1 MLSLALDP
9 GRSGFRPAVIRVR
22 ITKSAIA
29 RNDQRDA
36 LFQRPHAAIVP
47 DVVPDVFYRALG
59 TLVGSA
65 RADVE
70 QNGRCDRH
78 YDEHELHGSSPIGQL
93 ALNVRSEAVPPI
105 SSEINARAFHCPK
118 PPVLPTKRIAHFSRS
133 GDRCGAGF
141 QSGPCRLR
149 VKLDRVGPSENLIFV
164 RYAPNSDR
172 PRVSYRIV
180 GSAISGPQLTQEPK
194 LLARK
199 HPSRRY
205 RRPSG
210 ATSPAANPPQL

>member
-9 GRSGFRPAVIRVR
+9 GRSGFRPTVIRVR
-22 ITKSAIA
+22 KTKSAIA

-47 DVVPDVFYRALG
+47 DVVPDVFYRAPG

-78 YDEHELHGSSPIGQL
+78 YDEYELHGSSPIGQL

-105 SSEINARAFHCPK
+105 SSEISARRFTARY
-118 PPVLPTKRIAHFSRS
+118 LPCFRQSTPEYVRRLL
-133 GDRCGAGF
+133 RCGISIRPMSA
-141 QSGPCRLR
+141 SGHQRSKASKPHERACPIRS
-149 VKLDRVGPSENLIFV
+149 KSGQANACLDM
-164 RYAPNSDR
+164 
-172 PRVSYRIV
+172 
-180 GSAISGPQLTQEPK
+180 SA
-194 LLARK
+194 
-199 HPSRRY
+199 
-205 RRPSG
+205 
-210 ATSPAANPPQL
+210 

>member
-9 GRSGFRPAVIRVR
+9 GRSGFRPTVIRVR

-47 DVVPDVFYRALG
+47 DVVPDVFYRAPG

-78 YDEHELHGSSPIGQL
+78 YDEYELHGSSPIGQL
-93 ALNVRSEAVPPI
+93 ALNLPDTS
-105 SSEINARAFHCPK
+105 RA
-118 PPVLPTKRIAHFSRS
+118 
-133 GDRCGAGF
+133 
-141 QSGPCRLR
+141 
-149 VKLDRVGPSENLIFV
+149 
-164 RYAPNSDR
+164 SDKKD
-172 PRVSYRIV
+172 ST
-180 GSAISGPQLTQEPK
+180 PQ
-194 LLARK
+194 
-199 HPSRRY
+199 Y
-205 RRPSG
+205 V
-210 ATSPAANPPQL
+210 

>member
-9 GRSGFRPAVIRVR
+9 GRSGFRPTVIRVR
-22 ITKSAIA
+22 KTKSAIA

-47 DVVPDVFYRALG
+47 DVVPDVFYRAPG

-78 YDEHELHGSSPIGQL
+78 YDEYELHGSSPIGQL

-105 SSEINARAFHCPK
+105 SSEINARRFTARI
-118 PPVLPTKRIAHFSRS
+118 PPVLPTKRIAHLSTS
-133 GDRCGAGF
+133 GDCCGAGF
-141 QSGPCRLR
+141 QSHRCPLWVMCGRRLID
-149 VKLDRVGPSENLIFV
+149 KSF
-164 RYAPNSDR
+164 
-172 PRVSYRIV
+172 
-180 GSAISGPQLTQEPK
+180 LTLMQ
-194 LLARK
+194 
-199 HPSRRY
+199 HW
-205 RRPSG
+205 SG
-210 ATSPAANPPQL
+210 AVMCPAC

>member
-9 GRSGFRPAVIRVR
+9 GRSGFRLTVIRIR
-22 ITKSAIA
+22 NTKSAIA

-47 DVVPDVFYRALG
+47 NVVPDVFYRAPG

-78 YDEHELHGSSPIGQL
+78 YDEYELHGPSPIGQL

-105 SSEINARAFHCPK
+105 SSEINARRFT
-118 PPVLPTKRIAHFSRS
+118 VRYLPCFRPHKCHKRPRSRS
-133 GDRCGAGF
+133 KVHRDGIADRAV
-141 QSGPCRLR
+141 Q
-149 VKLDRVGPSENLIFV
+149 
-164 RYAPNSDR
+164 
-172 PRVSYRIV
+172 
-180 GSAISGPQLTQEPK
+180 
-194 LLARK
+194 
-199 HPSRRY
+199 H
-205 RRPSG
+205 
-210 ATSPAANPPQL
+210 SPAAGSPQL

>member
-9 GRSGFRPAVIRVR
+9 GRSGFRPTVIRVR

-47 DVVPDVFYRALG
+47 DVLPDVFYRAPG

-78 YDEHELHGSSPIGQL
+78 YDEYELHGSSPIGQL
-93 ALNVRSEAVPPI
+93 ALNVRPEAVPRAKNIGKIPRHGFRPTRESI
-105 SSEINARAFHCPK
+105 AAAARRLGIASPQAVEAVARGMARAREADRAGDLDACLRSL
-118 PPVLPTKRIAHFSRS
+118 VDVQIAM
-133 GDRCGAGF
+133 
-141 QSGPCRLR
+141 LR
-149 VKLDRVGPSENLIFV
+149 FNAS
-164 RYAPNSDR
+164 
-172 PRVSYRIV
+172 
-180 GSAISGPQLTQEPK
+180 
-194 LLARK
+194 
-199 HPSRRY
+199 PSRR
-205 RRPSG
+205 
-210 ATSPAANPPQL
+210 A

>member
-9 GRSGFRPAVIRVR
+9 GRSGFRPVVIRVR
-22 ITKSAIA
+22 ITKSTIA

-36 LFQRPHAAIVP
+36 LFQRSHAAIVP
-47 DVVPDVFYRALG
+47 DVPSDVFYGAPR

-105 SSEINARAFHCPK
+105 SSEINARRFTARYLRASDKKDSTPQY
-118 PPVLPTKRIAHFSRS
+118 VRRLL
-133 GDRCGAGF
+133 RCGISIRPMSASLIGHSGSSAF
-141 QSGPCRLR
+141 RLSTSAVSMSLTGSCFSSESAPRPFHDGVRGEVEQSLGRRCR
-149 VKLDRVGPSENLIFV
+149 
-164 RYAPNSDR
+164 
-172 PRVSYRIV
+172 
-180 GSAISGPQLTQEPK
+180 
-194 LLARK
+194 
-199 HPSRRY
+199 
-205 RRPSG
+205 
-210 ATSPAANPPQL
+210 

>member
-9 GRSGFRPAVIRVR
+9 GRSGFRPTVIRVR
-22 ITKSAIA
+22 KTKSAIA

-47 DVVPDVFYRALG
+47 DVVPDVFYRAPG

-78 YDEHELHGSSPIGQL
+78 YDEYELHGSSPIGQL

-105 SSEINARAFHCPK
+105 SSEISARRFTA
-118 PPVLPTKRIAHFSRS
+118 LTSRAS
-133 GDRCGAGF
+133 DKKDSTPQYVRRLLRYGIWIGAM
-141 QSGPCRLR
+141 
-149 VKLDRVGPSENLIFV
+149 
-164 RYAPNSDR
+164 
-172 PRVSYRIV
+172 
-180 GSAISGPQLTQEPK
+180 SALGQE
-194 LLARK
+194 
-199 HPSRRY
+199 
-205 RRPSG
+205 
-210 ATSPAANPPQL
+210 